1 MQLPPGPRAPS
12 IVQTVQFLGRPTEFL
27 TRCRARFGPIFTI
40 RLAGMPAMVCVGD
53 AEGIAAIYRAP
64 RGRFSVGSEDN
75 ALLPIVGRDSLLV
88 LDGER
93 HHRARKLLT
102 PPFTGERMRAYGDII
117 AAATRRAAAHWRA
130 GAEVVAH
137 DATQTLTQEV
147 ILRAVFGIADDRLDA
162 AMTVVREAVRTFAS
176 PVVLFEGLR
185 RRLGLGSSP
194 TLRRQRAA
202 LDRVSDSEI
211 ARHRGGE
218 ATDGEDILSRMLQAR
233 DESGAAMTDAELRDE
248 LCTTLFAGQK
258 STAIALSWALHWVLR
273 TPGVLASVRA
283 ELDAAGDIGADA
295 SSRLPYLSAVCDET
309 LRVLP
314 VFPVVA
320 WILDEPM
327 EILGVPLAPG
337 TRVAPGIYLVHRDAR
352 AYPEPE
358 VFRPER
364 FLQARRPGPF
374 EYIPFGGGPRR
385 CLGAAFALYEMKI
398 ALATLLRS
406 FELELVDPRT
416 RIALQGLML
425 APADGVRLRVR
436 ATRGSPQSSP
446 VL

>member
-1 MQLPPGPRAPS
+1 MQLPPGPRAPAL
-12 IVQTVQFLGRPTEFL
+12 VQTVQFLTRPTEFL
-27 TRCRARFGPIFTI
+27 TRNRGRFGPIFTI

-53 AEGIAAIYRAP
+53 ADGISAIYRAP

-93 HHRARKLLT
+93 HRRERKLLT

-117 AAATRRAAAHWRA
+117 AAATRRAVASWRP
-130 GAEVVAH
+130 GARVVAH

-147 ILRAVFGIADDRLDA
+147 ILRAVFGIADERLA
-162 AMTVVREAVRTFAS
+162 APMAVVREAVRTFAS

-202 LDRVSDSEI
+202 LDRVSDAEI
-211 ARHRGGE
+211 ERRRGGE
-218 ATDGEDILSRMLQAR
+218 VTGGEDILSLMLQAR

-273 TPGVLASVRA
+273 TPDVLAALRA
-283 ELDAAGDIGADA
+283 ELDAAGEAEADA
-295 SSRLPYLSAVCDET
+295 LSRLPYLSAVCDET
-309 LRVLP
+309 LRIAP

-327 EILGVPLAPG
+327 EILGVPLAPR
-337 TRVAPGIYLVHRDAR
+337 TRIAPCIYLVHRDER
-352 AYPEPE
+352 TYPEPE

-364 FLQARRPGPF
+364 FLRTKRPSAF
-374 EYIPFGGGPRR
+374 EFIPFGGGPRR

-416 RIALQGLML
+416 RIALQGLMI
-425 APADGVRLRVR
+425 APADGVRLNVR
-436 ATRGSPQSSP
+436 GVRR
-446 VL
+446 